1 MKTIAT
7 AVMVMAGC
15 LTFSQKEHPRVKNF
29 LEFQDNKDWKINAA
43 SSIAVG
49 LQTEKT
55 YSFSLQGYAG
65 FLKNKIEMRGDIF
78 FFLGQEGDRPRFS
91 MNHQM
96 LTGAFWHFSEK
107 SFQPYVGFQPGVA
120 MTQSSEY
127 GTLNEATNTIE
138 YKITMNPIASGVLG
152 FKLYAP
158 RMFYMFAETR
168 YVMGKHKSNTYPVHL
183 DEWRTAFGLGIF
195 L

>member
-7 AVMVMAGC
+7 AVMVMVCGLA
-15 LTFSQKEHPRVKNF
+15 FSQKEHPKVKGF
-29 LEFQDNKDWKINAA
+29 LEFLDSKDWKINAA

-65 FLKNKIEMRGDIF
+65 FLKKKVEMRGDIF

-91 MNHQM
+91 MNHQL
-96 LTGAFWHFSEK
+96 LTGAFYHFSEK
-107 SFQPYVGFQPGVA
+107 SFQPYVGLQPGVA
-120 MTQSSEY
+120 MSQSSEY
-127 GTLNEATNTIE
+127 GTLDEATNTIK

-152 FKLYAP
+152 FKYYAP
-158 RMFYMFAETR
+158 RMFYLFVETR

-183 DEWRTAFGLGIF
+183 DEWRAAFGLGLF